1 MIEGRLIL
9 PVLIAEQADQ
19 IRLLRALLAVGQLE
33 QVAQRYGR
41 SEEIAVEI
49 DEREQRTDL
58 ARIAEP
64 RIRIT
69 GELLDRI
76 VLTLR
81 EHACT
86 LVGTRVQDHRS
97 TKHDRIDERDI
108 CQSGILFAQLG
119 LILAHG
125 YAGVGA
131 CLHLTVYPV
140 LAAHDTLFH
149 HTVQRKDRIVEIR
162 IQQHIAVHAHLLFR
176 TGRNHGETL
185 MHLPVIVQLVYELQQ
200 LRLVIEIRRLDFLT
214 LEDTQHAKQLDD
226 FKRRFTA
233 ALALQGI
240 YIEIFVKILQ
250 ILDISAHKI
259 RKGG

>member
-64 RIRIT
+64 RIRIP

-86 LVGTRVQDHRS
+86 LVGTRVILGIFIIFS
-97 TKHDRIDERDI
+97 FI
-108 CQSGILFAQLG
+108 CSVYSVSNFSFLSSSS
-119 LILAHG
+119 LI
-125 YAGVGA
+125 
-131 CLHLTVYPV
+131 
-140 LAAHDTLFH
+140 F
-149 HTVQRKDRIVEIR
+149 
-162 IQQHIAVHAHLLFR
+162 
-176 TGRNHGETL
+176 
-185 MHLPVIVQLVYELQQ
+185 
-200 LRLVIEIRRLDFLT
+200 
-214 LEDTQHAKQLDD
+214 
-226 FKRRFTA
+226 
-233 ALALQGI
+233 
-240 YIEIFVKILQ
+240 
-250 ILDISAHKI
+250 
-259 RKGG
+259 